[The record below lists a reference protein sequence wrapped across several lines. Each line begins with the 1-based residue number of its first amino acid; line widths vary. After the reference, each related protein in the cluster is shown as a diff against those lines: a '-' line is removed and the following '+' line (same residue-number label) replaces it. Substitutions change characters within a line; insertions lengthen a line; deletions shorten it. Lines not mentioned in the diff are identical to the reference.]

1 MKKSMVMIGP
11 LFNERWLWPIIQQL
25 AVLWTG
31 CSPCVTRLQLCEL
44 KNDCCEIALPGKR
57 NISAEVCLKLILT
70 HDLTSHARSSIWDW
84 GTFPEVCST
93 IKMVNGNHVQRG
105 ERRKNY
111 RQIPRGQL
119 VHCWGRRVSVRLSLG
134 AFCSWDC
141 LPWIHA
147 RNTIGKCTLPVKVL
161 LVSYWF
167 RLNKAPKSS
176 SLMPSCVRVYGRTGV
191 CALHTNQRPAIKPVK
206 STGAFQSSV
215 RDGKYE
221 RATGLDIYD

>member
-119 VHCWGRRVSVRLSLG
+119 VHCFGDGVWACDSLW
-134 AFCSWDC
+134 ALFVAE
-141 LPWIHA
+141 IVFREFMHV
-147 RNTIGKCTLPVKVL
+147 IL
-161 LVSYWF
+161 LAS
-167 RLNKAPKSS
+167 
-176 SLMPSCVRVYGRTGV
+176 
-191 CALHTNQRPAIKPVK
+191 ALYQ
-206 STGAFQSSV
+206 
-215 RDGKYE
+215 
-221 RATGLDIYD
+221 